1 MRLEIWVDHEDG
13 VCGWSMRSENVGGI
27 MWVDMRSA
35 VGWVIVCGWRIRC
48 IRGGLCGWII
58 RMSMREVYVGLVMWV
73 EHDGNECMLGMWGGV
88 MWVGNMECG
97 WAMWQEVS
105 RFCGWSMRDSVC
117 GCSMRIKL

>member
-1 MRLEIWVDHEDG
+1 MRLEIWVEHEDG
-13 VCGWSMRSENVGGI
+13 VCGWGMRSENVGYWWIIRVG
-27 MWVDMRSA
+27 SA
-35 VGWVIVCGWRIRC
+35 VGWVMWWRIRC

-58 RMSMREVYVGLVMWV
+58 RMSMREVYVGLV
-73 EHDGNECMLGMWGGV
+73 MWGGV